1 MIVVFGV
8 EVDLT
13 LLWLDDGVT
22 GTKVLDVC
30 GLLTVQGQSVMVK
43 VVDLVIVYVLELIVN
58 VVGVGADSCKN
69 VGSVSSPCCVLS
81 LGWLDR
87 V

>member
-13 LLWLDDGVT
+13 LLWLDDGVI
-22 GTKVLDVC
+22 GTEVLDGC
-30 GLLTVQGQSVMVK
+30 GLLTVQGQLVIVR

-58 VVGVGADSCKN
+58 VVGVGQT
-69 VGSVSSPCCVLS
+69 VVRMSVV
-81 LGWLDR
+81 
-87 V
+87 